1 MGIIKGY
8 KILET
13 LYQSPN
19 TVLYRGLQLLDN
31 LPVMLKC
38 PCSEHPSLKILA
50 DLQHEY
56 FLLKQLNI
64 PGIIKPYALI
74 QQGHLTVLVLEDING
89 QTLKNFLQEKPLE
102 LDVFFKIAL
111 QLVYALAELH
121 QQHIIHKDIKPANII
136 IEPHSLLIK
145 LVDFSISSQLLEE
158 TQSYNNLRL
167 LEGSLAYISPEQ
179 TGRMNRS
186 IDYRT
191 DFYALGVTFYEML
204 AGHLPFDATDILE
217 LVHCHLAKTP
227 VPLSSLPLNI
237 PTMLSQIIIKLMAKM
252 PEERYASARGL
263 AADLAECARQWQSK
277 QAITEFALGTI
288 DISNQLQQTQK
299 LYGREEPIAELLAA
313 FERVS
318 QGKNEVVLVSGY
330 SGIGKTSLI
339 KEIYKPLTCRKGY
352 FIQGKYEQLQQNKPY
367 SALIDA
373 LQSLIKQV
381 LAEPEQ
387 KLKHL
392 KQVLQQSIGNQ
403 GHALLALIP
412 SIKRLLGAQSLL
424 ESTPGDAQN
433 QLAFE
438 FQQFIKVFCQADH
451 PLVIFLD
458 DLQWADNASLQLLQR
473 LLGDTANSYFMLIGT
488 YRDNEV
494 DFGHPLIEF
503 QKTLTANGIV
513 LNAIK
518 LSPLTLSNLQQLLA
532 DTLGCGL
539 ARAKPLAEIL
549 QIKTE
554 GNPFFIHEFLKT
566 LHHNHLLTFDYERGQ
581 WQWDI
586 MQIEQQHMTANVVDL
601 LINNIQQLSPPAQ
614 DKLKLA
620 ACIGIQFDLH
630 TLSVIGQQS
639 VSRTLSLLQE
649 ALHANLIQLVCGNY
663 KTIGL
668 LESNGSSPQHSE
680 DLIIFQFKHDRI
692 LQAAYQLIA
701 PELRREL
708 HLNIGRL
715 LLANA
720 DKNSDNET
728 YLSQIVR
735 HLNEASSLITKP
747 AERLEL
753 AELNLQVGKKAK
765 AVGAYQ
771 ATKNYF
777 SIAISLLPQ
786 DAWENHYDLTFA
798 LYCGLAESELLTDEH
813 LLAKQH
819 LTLLFKQA
827 KTKFDK
833 LLVYQLDIIRLSL
846 ANRYDDA
853 LQQGLA
859 VLRLFGLDLPLYPKP
874 YHILTT
880 YLSIEW
886 RLYGNKFTNLD
897 LTQRASNEY
906 SLLQKILNQLY
917 ASTYITSNKEL
928 FVLLIFHAVKLSLRY
943 GYTPDSS
950 YCFAAYAFVL
960 LHVFKRHDASFKYI
974 ALAYQLAEYYP
985 DPSVLAK
992 VEFCMGHFLHFWKY
1006 PLSQSLNYT
1015 LHSYQLAQQAGDLTT
1030 ADYSFISHFLNQ
1042 YALSYPLSGLS
1053 STIREVL
1060 KKRDPDDYF
1069 YPVWILLK
1077 YSIINLQHSPINK
1090 NFDQEIV
1097 QSFQSVSEC
1106 QTQHEQACFYFCAI
1120 KLAYLTGKFSLAVA
1134 MGLEAEVFSKSAIG
1148 TITYVEGQLYY
1159 ALSLAAS
1166 YKTATINEQHC
1177 YKKKLLAIQK
1187 AFKRWSGWCAINFE
1201 PYYLVISAEI
1211 FAIQENYRKAGDL
1224 YDQAAQL
1231 ALDNNSPQL
1240 TGVINECAA
1249 RFYSQENKPHIA
1261 KHYFREAHYGYER
1274 WGALA
1279 LCQRLKQQSPQSFY
1293 DYGHPKTSLQQKAIT
1308 NTQTSALSSDLSIDF
1323 MAILKLAQTIASE
1336 IQFDKL
1342 LKKLLQIVL
1351 ENAGAQRSVLII
1363 KKDNSWLIEAEG
1375 TLEQQHI
1382 WLVDAKNV
1390 ETRTDL
1396 PLTVINYVQRTEEAV
1411 LIQDVV
1417 NDIQFLDPYLQQS
1430 KSKSI
1435 LIIPF
1440 FYQGQLRRI
1449 LYLENNMLKH
1459 CFTAQHLQDLTILVS
1474 QAAISLENA
1483 YLYYQATHD
1492 PLTGFANRNLL
1503 FQIFQQSAS
1512 RLSREAK
1519 QLAIIFLDLDYFKTI
1534 NDTMGHEV
1542 GDKLLIYFSE
1552 QIKTCLRAGD
1562 LPVRLGGD
1570 EFVILLDSLD
1580 ESVQVKAIIDKIYRQ
1595 LAAPVTIQG
1604 HTIHI
1609 STSAGISLFP
1619 KDATDIQGLLKQA
1632 DTALYRAKELG
1643 RNQYQFYSVALTQYI
1658 QQNHHLEA
1666 EFENALANQE
1676 FCLFYQPIFDLVSK
1690 RIISLEVLLR
1700 WQHPTKGL
1708 LEAKQFIRLLE
1719 KTPFMLPVGE
1729 WVLRTACQQ
1738 VKHWQ
1743 NKNLP
1748 RVPIAVNIS
1757 ALQFENQFISE
1768 LIAKILAETQLEPAY
1783 LELELTESTLIESAN
1798 VIKVMKAL
1806 KNLGVNLVIDDFGTG
1821 YSCLAYL
1828 SRLPLSKL
1836 KIDRSFIN
1844 KNQIKKQ
1851 DKIILEAII
1860 GLAHRLQLQV
1870 IAEGVEDVSQVNLLR
1885 SLQVDAV
1892 QGYYF
1897 SRPLSVND
1905 CELLMT
1911 RKTYGELV
1919 LSQQI
1924 GPHRNDC

>member
-1 MGIIKGY
+1 MIKICFGYTVSMDIIKGY
-8 KILET
+8 KILGT
-13 LYQSPN
+13 LYQTPN
-19 TVLYRGLQLLDN
+19 TILYRGLRLLDN

-38 PCSEHPSLKILA
+38 PYSERPSLKILA

-74 QQGHLTVLVLEDING
+74 QQGHLTVLVLEDIDG
-89 QTLKNFLQEKPLE
+89 QTLKSFLQEKPLE
-102 LDVFFKIAL
+102 LDVFFTIAL
-111 QLVYALAELH
+111 QLVYALTELH

-136 IEPHSLLIK
+136 IEPHTLLIK
-145 LVDFSISSQLLEE
+145 LADFSIASQLLEE
-158 TQSYNNLRL
+158 TQGYNNLHL

-217 LVHCHLAKTP
+217 LVHCHLAKSP
-227 VPLSSLPLNI
+227 APLSSLPLNI
-237 PTMLSQIIIKLMAKM
+237 PTMLSQIIIKLMSKM

-263 AADLAECARQWQSK
+263 AADLAECAKQWQSK
-277 QAITEFALGTI
+277 KTISEFVLGAI
-288 DISNQLQQTQK
+288 DISDQLQQTQK

-330 SGIGKTSLI
+330 SGIGKSSLV

-352 FIQGKYEQLQQNKPY
+352 FIQGKYDQLQQNKPY

-373 LQSLIKQV
+373 LQNLIRQV

-392 KQVLQQSIGNQ
+392 KQALQQSIGNQ

-412 SIKRLLGAQSLL
+412 SIKRLLGPQSRL
-424 ESTPGDAQN
+424 ENTIGEAQN
-433 QLAFE
+433 QLTFA
-438 FQQFIKVFCQADH
+438 FQQFIQVFCQADH

-473 LLGDTANSYFMLIGT
+473 LLKDSANSYFMLIGT

-494 DFGHPLIEF
+494 DFGHPLVEF
-503 QKTLTANGIV
+503 QKKLVANAVV
-513 LNAIK
+513 LNVIK
-518 LSPLTLSNLQQLLA
+518 LPPLTHSHLQQLLA

-539 ARAKPLAEIL
+539 VRAKPLAEIL

-554 GNPFFIHEFLKT
+554 GNPFFVHAFLKS
-566 LHHNHLLTFDYERGQ
+566 LHHNHLLTFDYKKGQ

-586 MQIEQQHMTANVVDL
+586 MQIEQQHMTKNVVDL

-614 DKLKLA
+614 DNLKLA

-630 TLSVIGQQS
+630 TLSVISQQS
-639 VSRTLSLLQE
+639 VSLTLSLLQE

-663 KTIGL
+663 KSIDLIEGNLTDAQL
-668 LESNGSSPQHSE
+668 SE

-692 LQAAYQLIA
+692 LQATYQLIV
-701 PELRREL
+701 PNLRREL
-708 HLNIGRL
+708 HLNVGRL
-715 LLANA
+715 LLTNA
-720 DKNSDNET
+720 DKNSSDET
-728 YLSQIVR
+728 HLGQIVR

-747 AERLEL
+747 EERLEL
-753 AELNLQVGKKAK
+753 AEFNLQVGKKAK
-765 AVGAYQ
+765 AVAAYQ
-771 ATKNYF
+771 AAKNYF
-777 SIAISLLPQ
+777 SMAVSLLPQ
-786 DAWENHYDLTFA
+786 DAWKHHYNLTFA

-813 LLAKQH
+813 QLAQQH
-819 LTLLFKQA
+819 LAILFKQA
-827 KTKFDK
+827 KTKFDRM
-833 LLVYQLDIIRLSL
+833 LVYQLDIIRLSL
-846 ANRYDDA
+846 ANHYNDA

-874 YHILTT
+874 YHILTA
-880 YLSIEW
+880 YMSIEW
-886 RLYGNKFTNLD
+886 RLYGKKFTNLD
-897 LTQRASNEY
+897 LTQQASNEY

-943 GYTPDSS
+943 GYTPESS

-960 LHVFKRHDASFKYI
+960 IHVFKRYDASFNHV
-974 ALAYQLAEYYP
+974 ALAYRLAEYYP

-1015 LHSYQLAQQAGDLTT
+1015 LHSYQLAQQTGDLAT

-1042 YALSYPLSGLS
+1042 YALSYPLSDLAK
-1053 STIREVL
+1053 TLREIL
-1060 KKRDPDDYF
+1060 KKRSPNDYF
-1069 YPVWILLK
+1069 YPVWILLE
-1077 YSIINLQHSPINK
+1077 YSVINLQHSSINK
-1090 NFDQEIV
+1090 NFDQEIAR
-1097 QSFQSVSEC
+1097 SFKSVAEC
-1106 QTQHEQACFYFCAI
+1106 KTQHEQACFYFCAI
-1120 KLAYLTGKFSLAVA
+1120 KLAYLSGKFSLAVA
-1134 MGLEAEVFSKSAIG
+1134 MGLDAEIFADSAIG

-1159 ALSLAAS
+1159 ALSLAAI
-1166 YKTATINEQHC
+1166 YKTATITEQC
-1177 YKKKLLAIQK
+1177 FYKKKLLAIQK
-1187 AFKRWSGWCAINFE
+1187 SFKRWAGWCATNFE
-1201 PYYLVISAEI
+1201 PYYLVLSAEI
-1211 FAIQENYRKAGDL
+1211 FAIQENYRKSSDL

-1231 ALDNNSPQL
+1231 ALDNNHPQL

-1261 KHYFREAHYGYER
+1261 KHYFHEAHYGYER

-1279 LCQRLKQQSPQSFY
+1279 LCQRLKQQYPQSFY
-1293 DYGHPKTSLQQKAIT
+1293 EYDRPKTSLQQKLMT
-1308 NTQTSALSSDLSIDF
+1308 NTQTSTSSSDLSIDF
-1323 MAILKLAQTIASE
+1323 MAILKLTQTIASE

-1375 TLEQQHI
+1375 TLEKQRI
-1382 WLVDAKNV
+1382 WLVDAKSV
-1390 ETRTDL
+1390 ETRSDL
-1396 PLTVINYVQRTEEAV
+1396 PLTIINYVQRTEEAV
-1411 LIQDVV
+1411 LIQDVA

-1459 CFTAQHLQDLTILVS
+1459 SFTAQHLQDLTIVVS

-1483 YLYYQATHD
+1483 YLYYQTTHD

-1552 QIKTCLRAGD
+1552 QIKSCLRAGD

-1580 ESVQVKAIIDKIYRQ
+1580 ESMKVKVIIDKIYQ
-1595 LAAPVTIQG
+1595 KLAAPVIIQG

-1619 KDATDIQGLLKQA
+1619 KDATDIQSLLKQA

-1643 RNQYQFYSVALTQYI
+1643 KNQYQFYSVALTQYI
-1658 QQNHHLEA
+1658 QQNHHLEV

-1676 FCLFYQPIFDLVSK
+1676 FCLFYQPIFDLVSE

-1708 LEAKQFIRLLE
+1708 LEAKQFIQLLE
-1719 KTPFMLPVGE
+1719 KTPFMLSVGE

-1738 VKHWQ
+1738 VKSWQ
-1743 NKNLP
+1743 NKDLP
-1748 RVPIAVNIS
+1748 RIPIAVNIS
-1757 ALQFENQFISE
+1757 ALQFENQSISQ
-1768 LIAKILAETQLEPAY
+1768 LIADILAETQLQPVY
-1783 LELELTESTLIESAN
+1783 LELELTESILIESAN
-1798 VIKVMKAL
+1798 IIKEIEAL
-1806 KNLGVNLVIDDFGTG
+1806 KNLGVNLVIDDFGKG

-1828 SRLPLSKL
+1828 TRLPLSKL

-1844 KNQIKKQ
+1844 KNKLKEQ

-1870 IAEGVEDVSQVNLLR
+1870 IAEGVEDISQVNLLR
-1885 SLQVDAV
+1885 THNVDAV

-1897 SRPLSVND
+1897 SPPLSVND
-1905 CELLMT
+1905 CEYLLN
-1911 RKTYGELV
+1911 GEK
-1919 LSQQI
+1919 
-1924 GPHRNDC
+1924 G

>member
-1 MGIIKGY
+1 MDIIKGY

-13 LYQSPN
+13 LHQSPN
-19 TVLYRGLQLLDN
+19 TVLYRGLRLVDN
-31 LPVMLKC
+31 FPVMLKC
-38 PCSEHPSLKILA
+38 PYSEHPSLQILA

-64 PGIIKPYALI
+64 PGIIKPYELI
-74 QQGHLTVLVLEDING
+74 QQGHLTVLVLEDIKG
-89 QTLKNFLQEKPLE
+89 QTLKSFLQEKPLA
-102 LDVFFKIAL
+102 LDAFFTIAL
-111 QLVYALAELH
+111 QLAYALAELH
-121 QQHIIHKDIKPANII
+121 KQHIIHKDIKPANII
-136 IEPHSLLIK
+136 IEPRTLLIK
-145 LVDFSISSQLLEE
+145 LADFSISSQLLEE
-158 TQSYNNLRL
+158 TQSYNNLHL
-167 LEGSLAYISPEQ
+167 LKGSLAYISPEQ

-204 AGHLPFDATDILE
+204 AGQLPFDATDVLE

-227 VPLSSLPLNI
+227 IPLSSLPLNI

-263 AADLAECARQWQSK
+263 AADLTECAIQWQSK
-277 QAITEFALGTI
+277 QTIAEFSLGAI
-288 DISNQLQQTQK
+288 DISDQLQKTQK
-299 LYGREEPIAELLAA
+299 LYGREKPIAELLAA

-352 FIQGKYEQLQQNKPY
+352 FIQGKYDQLQQNKPY

-373 LQSLIKQV
+373 LQNLIRQV

-387 KLKHL
+387 KLKNL
-392 KQVLQQSIGNQ
+392 KQALQQSIGDQ

-412 SIKRLLGAQSLL
+412 SIKQLLGPQSRVKNTSG
-424 ESTPGDAQN
+424 EAQN
-433 QLAFE
+433 QLAFA
-438 FQQFIKVFCQADH
+438 FQQFIQVFCQADH

-458 DLQWADNASLQLLQR
+458 DLQWADNASLQLLQH
-473 LLGDTANSYFMLIGT
+473 LLTDTTNSYFMLIGT

-494 DFGHPLIEF
+494 VFGHPLIEF
-503 QKTLTANGIV
+503 QKKLMANSVI
-513 LNAIK
+513 LNTIK
-518 LSPLTLSNLQQLLA
+518 LPPLTPFHLQQLLA
-532 DTLGCGL
+532 DMLGCGL
-539 ARAKPLAEIL
+539 ARAKSLAEIL

-566 LHHNHLLTFDYERGQ
+566 LHHNHLLTFDYEKGQ

-586 MQIEQQHMTANVVDL
+586 MEIEQQHMTANVVDL
-601 LINNIQQLSPPAQ
+601 LINNIQQLSAPAQ
-614 DKLKLA
+614 DNLKLA
-620 ACIGIQFDLH
+620 ACIGIQFDLQ
-630 TLSVIGQQS
+630 TLSVISQQS
-639 VSRTLSLLQE
+639 VSLTLSLLQE

-663 KTIGL
+663 KTINLMGDNGTDAL
-668 LESNGSSPQHSE
+668 LSQDS
-680 DLIIFQFKHDRI
+680 IIFQFKHDRI
-692 LQAAYQLIA
+692 LQAAYQLIV

-715 LLANA
+715 LLSNA
-720 DKNSDNET
+720 DKNRDDEI
-728 YLSQIVR
+728 YLGQIVR

-747 AERLEL
+747 EERLEL
-753 AELNLQVGKKAK
+753 AEFNLQVGKRAK
-765 AVGAYQ
+765 AVAAYQ

-777 SIAISLLPQ
+777 SIAVSLLPK
-786 DAWENHYDLTFA
+786 DAWEHHYDLTFA
-798 LYCGLAESELLTDEH
+798 LQCGLVESELLTDDH
-813 LLAKQH
+813 QFVKPQLAI
-819 LTLLFKQA
+819 LFKQA
-827 KTKFDK
+827 KTKLDK
-833 LLVYQLDIIRLSL
+833 MLVYQLDIIRLSL
-846 ANRYDDA
+846 ANRYNDA
-853 LQQGLA
+853 LQQGLE
-859 VLRLFGLDLPLYPKP
+859 VLRLFGLNLPLYPKP
-874 YHILTT
+874 YHILTA
-880 YLSIEW
+880 YMSIEW
-886 RLYGNKFTNLD
+886 RLYGKKFTNLD
-897 LTQRASNEY
+897 LTQQASNEY

-928 FVLLIFHAVKLSLRY
+928 FVLLIFHAVKLSLRH
-943 GYTPDSS
+943 GYTPESS

-960 LHVFKRHDASFKYI
+960 LHVFKRYDASFKHV
-974 ALAYQLAEYYP
+974 ALAYRLAEYYP

-1006 PLSQSLNYT
+1006 PLSQSLNHT
-1015 LHSYQLAQQAGDLTT
+1015 LHSYQLAQQSGDLTT

-1042 YALSYPLSGLS
+1042 YALSYPLSDLS
-1053 STIREVL
+1053 TTLREVL
-1060 KKRDPDDYF
+1060 KKRGPNDYF
-1069 YPVWILLK
+1069 YPVWILLN
-1077 YSIINLQHSPINK
+1077 YSVINLQHSSINK

-1097 QSFQSVSEC
+1097 HSFQSITEC
-1106 QTQHEQACFYFCAI
+1106 KTQHEQACFYFCAI
-1120 KLAYLTGKFSLAVA
+1120 KLAYLTGKFSLAVE
-1134 MGLEAEVFSKSAIG
+1134 MGLGAEVFADSAIG

-1166 YKTATINEQHC
+1166 YKTVPINEQRR

-1187 AFKRWSGWCAINFE
+1187 LFKRWSGWCAINFE
-1201 PYYLVISAEI
+1201 PYYLMLSAEI
-1211 FAIQENYRKAGDL
+1211 FAIQENYRKASDL

-1249 RFYSQENKPHIA
+1249 RFYLQENKPHLA

-1279 LCQRLKQQSPQSFY
+1279 LCQRLKQQYPQSFY
-1293 DYGHPKTSLQQKAIT
+1293 EYESPKTSLQQKTLA
-1308 NTQTSALSSDLSIDF
+1308 NTQTSISSSDLSIDF
-1323 MAILKLAQTIASE
+1323 MAILKLTQTIASE
-1336 IQFDKL
+1336 MQFDKL

-1351 ENAGAQRSVLII
+1351 ENAGAQRSVLVI

-1375 TLEQQHI
+1375 TIEQQRI
-1382 WLVDAKNV
+1382 WLADAKSI
-1390 ETRTDL
+1390 ETRSDL
-1396 PLTVINYVQRTEEAV
+1396 PLTVINYVQRTNEAV
-1411 LIQDVV
+1411 LIQDVA

-1459 CFTAQHLQDLTILVS
+1459 SFTPQHLQDLTILVS

-1483 YLYYQATHD
+1483 YLYYQVTHD
-1492 PLTGFANRNLL
+1492 PLTGFGNRNLL

-1519 QLAIIFLDLDYFKTI
+1519 QLAIIFLDLDNFKTI

-1552 QIKTCLRAGD
+1552 QIKMCLRAGD

-1570 EFVILLDSLD
+1570 EFVVLLDSLD
-1580 ESVQVKAIIDKIYRQ
+1580 ESVQVKAIIDKIYQ
-1595 LAAPVTIQG
+1595 KLAAPVMIQG

-1609 STSAGISLFP
+1609 SASAGISLFP
-1619 KDATDIQGLLKQA
+1619 KDAMDIQGLLRQA

-1643 RNQYQFYSVALTQYI
+1643 KNQYQFYSVELTQHI
-1658 QQNHHLEA
+1658 QQNHHLET

-1676 FCLFYQPIFDLVSK
+1676 FCLFYQPIFDLVSE
-1690 RIISLEVLLR
+1690 RIVSLEVLLR

-1708 LEAKQFIRLLE
+1708 LEAKQFIQLLE

-1738 VKHWQ
+1738 LKSWQ

-1748 RVPIAVNIS
+1748 RVPIAVNLS
-1757 ALQFENQFISE
+1757 ALQLESQFMCQ
-1768 LIAKILAETQLEPAY
+1768 LVADILAETQLEPAY
-1783 LELELTESTLIESAN
+1783 LELELTESILIESAN
-1798 VIKVMKAL
+1798 IIKEMEAL
-1806 KNLGVNLVIDDFGTG
+1806 KNLGINLIIDDFGKG

-1828 SRLPLSKL
+1828 TRLPLSKL
-1836 KIDRSFIN
+1836 KIDQSFIN
-1844 KNQIKKQ
+1844 KHQLEQQ

-1860 GLAHRLQLQV
+1860 ELAHRLQLQV
-1870 IAEGVEDVSQVNLLR
+1870 IAEGVEAISQVDLLR
-1885 SLQVDAV
+1885 TQQVDAV

-1897 SRPLSVND
+1897 SPPLSVTD
-1905 CELLMT
+1905 CEYLLN
-1911 RKTYGELV
+1911 GEKGDGKLT
-1919 LSQQI
+1919 LSQQ
-1924 GPHRNDC
+1924 

>member
-8 KILET
+8 KILGT
-13 LYQSPN
+13 LYQTPN
-19 TVLYRGLQLLDN
+19 TVLYRGLRLLDN

-38 PCSEHPSLKILA
+38 PYSEHPSLNILA

-74 QQGHLTVLVLEDING
+74 QQGHLTVLVLEDIDG
-89 QTLKNFLQEKPLE
+89 QTLKSFLQEKPLE
-102 LDVFFKIAL
+102 LDVFFTIAL

-136 IEPHSLLIK
+136 IEPHTLLIK
-145 LVDFSISSQLLEE
+145 LADFSISSQLLEE
-158 TQSYNNLRL
+158 TQGYNNLHL

-217 LVHCHLAKTP
+217 LVHCHLAKAP

-237 PTMLSQIIIKLMAKM
+237 PTMLSQIIIKLMSKM

-263 AADLAECARQWQSK
+263 AADLAECAKQWQSNK
-277 QAITEFALGTI
+277 TIAEFVLGAI
-288 DISNQLQQTQK
+288 DISDQLQQTQK

-330 SGIGKTSLI
+330 SGIGKTSLV

-352 FIQGKYEQLQQNKPY
+352 FIQGKYDQLQQNKPY

-373 LQSLIKQV
+373 LQNLIRQV

-392 KQVLQQSIGNQ
+392 KQALQQSIGNQ

-412 SIKRLLGAQSLL
+412 SIKRLLGPQSLL
-424 ESTPGDAQN
+424 ENTIGEAQN
-433 QLAFE
+433 QLTFA
-438 FQQFIKVFCQADH
+438 FQQFIQVFCQADH

-473 LLGDTANSYFMLIGT
+473 LLKDTANSYFMLIGT

-494 DFGHPLIEF
+494 DFGHPLVEF
-503 QKTLTANGIV
+503 QKKLMANGVV
-513 LNAIK
+513 LNTIK
-518 LSPLTLSNLQQLLA
+518 LPPLTHFHLQQLLA

-554 GNPFFIHEFLKT
+554 GNPFFAHAFLKN
-566 LHHNHLLTFDYERGQ
+566 LHHNHLLTFDYKKGQ

-586 MQIEQQHMTANVVDL
+586 MQIAQQHMTENVVDL

-614 DKLKLA
+614 DNLKLA
-620 ACIGIQFDLH
+620 ACIGSQFDLH
-630 TLSVIGQQS
+630 TLSVISQQS
-639 VSRTLSLLQE
+639 VSLTLRLLQE
-649 ALHANLIQLVCGNY
+649 ALHASLIQLVCGNY
-663 KTIGL
+663 KSIDLMEGNLTDSQL
-668 LESNGSSPQHSE
+668 SE
-680 DLIIFQFKHDRI
+680 NLIIFQFKHDRI
-692 LQAAYQLIA
+692 LQATYQLIV
-701 PELRREL
+701 PNLRREL

-715 LLANA
+715 LLTNA
-720 DKNSDNET
+720 DKNSGDET
-728 YLSQIVR
+728 HLGQIVR

-747 AERLEL
+747 EERLEL
-753 AELNLQVGKKAK
+753 AEFNLQVGKKAI
-765 AVGAYQ
+765 AVAAYQ
-771 ATKNYF
+771 AAKNYF
-777 SIAISLLPQ
+777 SMAVSLLPQ
-786 DAWENHYDLTFA
+786 DAWKDHYDLTFA
-798 LYCGLAESELLTDEH
+798 LYCGLSESELLTDDH
-813 LLAKQH
+813 QLAQQH
-819 LTLLFKQA
+819 LAILFKQA
-827 KTKFDK
+827 KTKLDRMR
-833 LLVYQLDIIRLSL
+833 VYQLDIIRLSL
-846 ANRYDDA
+846 ANRYNDA

-874 YHILTT
+874 YHILTA
-880 YLSIEW
+880 YMSIEW
-886 RLYGNKFTNLD
+886 RLYGKKFTNLD
-897 LTQRASNEY
+897 LTQQASNEY

-943 GYTPDSS
+943 GYTPESS

-960 LHVFKRHDASFKYI
+960 IHVFKRYDASFKHV
-974 ALAYQLAEYYP
+974 ALAYRLAEHYP

-1015 LHSYQLAQQAGDLTT
+1015 LHSYQLAQQTGDLAT

-1042 YALSYPLSGLS
+1042 YALSYPLSDLAN
-1053 STIREVL
+1053 TLREVL
-1060 KKRDPDDYF
+1060 KKRSPNDYF
-1069 YPVWILLK
+1069 YPVWILLE
-1077 YSIINLQHSPINK
+1077 YSVINLQHSSINK
-1090 NFDQEIV
+1090 DFDQEIAR
-1097 QSFQSVSEC
+1097 SFKSVAQC
-1106 QTQHEQACFYFCAI
+1106 KTQHEQACFYFCAI
-1120 KLAYLTGKFSLAVA
+1120 KIAYLSGKFSLAVA
-1134 MGLEAEVFSKSAIG
+1134 MGLDAEIFADSAIG

-1166 YKTATINEQHC
+1166 YKTATITEQSV
-1177 YKKKLLAIQK
+1177 YKKKLRAIQK
-1187 AFKRWSGWCAINFE
+1187 SFKRWAGWCATNFE
-1201 PYYLVISAEI
+1201 PYYLVLSAEI
-1211 FAIQENYRKAGDL
+1211 FAIQENYRKSSDL

-1231 ALDNNSPQL
+1231 ALDNNHPQL

-1279 LCQRLKQQSPQSFY
+1279 LCQRLKQQYPQSFY
-1293 DYGHPKTSLQQKAIT
+1293 EYDRPKTSLQQKIMT
-1308 NTQTSALSSDLSIDF
+1308 NTQTSTSSSDLSIDF
-1323 MAILKLAQTIASE
+1323 MAILKLTQTIASE

-1342 LKKLLQIVL
+1342 LKKLLKIVL

-1375 TLEQQHI
+1375 TLEQQRI
-1382 WLVDAKNV
+1382 WLVDAKSV
-1390 ETRTDL
+1390 ETRSDL
-1396 PLTVINYVQRTEEAV
+1396 PLTIINYVQRTEEAV
-1411 LIQDVV
+1411 LIQDVA

-1459 CFTAQHLQDLTILVS
+1459 SFTDQHLQDLTIVVS

-1519 QLAIIFLDLDYFKTI
+1519 QLAIIFLDLDYFKII

-1552 QIKTCLRAGD
+1552 QIKSCLRAGD

-1580 ESVQVKAIIDKIYRQ
+1580 ESMQVKVIMDKIYQ
-1595 LAAPVTIQG
+1595 KLAVPVIIQG

-1619 KDATDIQGLLKQA
+1619 KDATDIQSLLKQA

-1643 RNQYQFYSVALTQYI
+1643 KNQYQFYSVALTQYI
-1658 QQNHHLEA
+1658 QQNHHLET

-1676 FCLFYQPIFDLVSK
+1676 FCLFYQPIFDLVSE

-1708 LEAKQFIRLLE
+1708 LEAKQFIQLLE
-1719 KTPFMLPVGE
+1719 KTPFMLSVGE

-1738 VKHWQ
+1738 VKSWQ
-1743 NKNLP
+1743 NKDLP

-1757 ALQFENQFISE
+1757 ALQFENQSLSQ
-1768 LIAKILAETQLEPAY
+1768 LIADILAETQLQPVY
-1783 LELELTESTLIESAN
+1783 LELELTESILIESASIIN
-1798 VIKVMKAL
+1798 EMEAL
-1806 KNLGVNLVIDDFGTG
+1806 KNLGVNLVIDDFGKG

-1828 SRLPLSKL
+1828 TRLSLSKL

-1844 KNQIKKQ
+1844 KNQLKEQ

-1860 GLAHRLQLQV
+1860 GLAHRLQMQV
-1870 IAEGVEDVSQVNLLR
+1870 IAEGVEEISQVNLLR
-1885 SLQVDAV
+1885 IQHVDAV

-1897 SRPLSVND
+1897 SPPLSVND
-1905 CELLMT
+1905 CEHLLN
-1911 RKTYGELV
+1911 GENAD
-1919 LSQQI
+1919 SE
-1924 GPHRNDC
+1924 